1 MFCNNCGKAVQPGS
15 PFCAYCGRPVSVA
28 FAAPVHRS
36 QGRVGEHIGIL
47 AALWLVLGAI
57 TLFFGFFL
65 LAISDLP
72 YTRFY
77 SPSQQQTIPFEEA
90 RNLNN
95 LMQGFFLCFGIFFIA
110 HASVSIL
117 AAWGLLQRKHW
128 ARMLTLIL
136 AFLALLSFP
145 LGTALGIYTIWV
157 LLAGNGE
164 HEYNR
169 LVAHAS
175 H

>member
-1 MFCNNCGKAVQPGS
+1 MFCNNCGKAVHPGT
-15 PFCAYCGRPVSVA
+15 PFCPYCGRPVGVA
-28 FAAPVHRS
+28 VAAPGHRS
-36 QGRVGEHIGIL
+36 KGRVAEHIGIL
-47 AALWLVLGAI
+47 AALWLVVGAI
-57 TLFFGFFL
+57 TLFGGFFF
-65 LAISDLP
+65 LAISNLP

-77 SPSQQQTIPFEEA
+77 TPSQQQTIPFEQA
-90 RNLNN
+90 RNLNS
-95 LMQGFFLCFGIFFIA
+95 LMQGFFLCIGVFFIA

-136 AFLALLSFP
+136 AFVGLLSFP
-145 LGTALGIYTIWV
+145 LGTALGVYSIWV
-157 LLAGNGE
+157 LLAGNAE